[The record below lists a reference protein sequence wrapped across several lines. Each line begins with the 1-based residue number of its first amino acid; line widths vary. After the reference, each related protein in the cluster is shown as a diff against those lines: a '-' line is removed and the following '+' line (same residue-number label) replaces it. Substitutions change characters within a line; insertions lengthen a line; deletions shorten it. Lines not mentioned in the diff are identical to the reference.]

1 MNPTE
6 PMTRESKVE
15 RLVHRVR
22 GRIERGERITP
33 EDCRGLF
40 DLRDLNRFSQLSR
53 IARER
58 RYGTDAF
65 FTVADPV
72 EIRKGDGVPSV
83 YGENGG
89 VLTPQYSAGER
100 DPASW
105 VGPLV
110 ESVRTLPA
118 DVRLRFDP
126 RLLHAVA
133 GEEGPGEF
141 LSVSGGRS
149 ALIGPAGGFAND
161 PLWGESA
168 MTPERWLAL
177 HNTAH
182 AAGRSTDAGVHY
194 HDDADPDALVEF
206 MSMIRDLQDLTGG
219 FRSIVPIPFTLAD
232 EHQAPHRRQPS
243 AAMTL
248 RITAILRLFFD
259 GIDHVVTP
267 VRLLDPEISF
277 VALSY
282 GADTIDTTISPSEAE
297 VAPGESGAGLLPII
311 SPSERRAEEDLLRL
325 IEERIVEARFRPVPV
340 DPDYR
345 RMRLVESAEN

>member
-1 MNPTE
+1 M
-6 PMTRESKVE
+6 
-15 RLVHRVR
+15 HRVR
-22 GRIERGERITP
+22 GRVERGEPITS

-72 EIRKGDGVPSV
+72 EIRRGDGVPSAS
-83 YGENGG
+83 GENGT
-89 VLTPQYSAGER
+89 VLTPQYGAGAG
-100 DPASW
+100 DPADW
-105 VGPLV
+105 VGPLL
-110 ESVRTLPA
+110 ENVRDLPS

-126 RLLHAVA
+126 RLLHAVV
-133 GEEGPGEF
+133 GEKGFGEF
-141 LSVSGGRS
+141 LSGLGSRS
-149 ALIGPAGGFAND
+149 VLVGPAGAFGND

-177 HNTAH
+177 HKSVH
-182 AAGRSTDAGVHY
+182 EAGISTDAGVHY

-206 MSMIRDLQDLTGG
+206 MAMIRDLQDRTGR
-219 FRSIVPIPFTLAD
+219 FRSIVPIPFTLAGE
-232 EHQAPHRRQPS
+232 EHAAHRRQPT

-282 GADTIDTTISPSEAE
+282 GADTIDTTISPSESE
-297 VAPGESGAGLLPII
+297 VAPGEKGAGMLPII

-340 DPDYR
+340 DPEYR
-345 RMRLVESAEN
+345 RMRLVESAES

>member
-1 MNPTE
+1 M
-6 PMTRESKVE
+6 E

-22 GRIERGERITP
+22 GRVERGERITP

-72 EIRKGDGVPSV
+72 ELWKGDGIPAAR
-83 YGENGG
+83 GENGT
-89 VLTPQYSAGER
+89 VLTPQYNAAER
-100 DPASW
+100 DPDAW
-105 VGPLV
+105 VGPLL
-110 ESVRTLPA
+110 ESVRSLPS

-126 RLLHAVA
+126 RLLYAVA
-133 GEEGPGEF
+133 GKGGVGGC
-141 LSVSGGRS
+141 LSGLGGRS
-149 ALIGPAGGFAND
+149 VLVGPAGGFGND
-161 PLWGESA
+161 RLWGESA

-177 HNTAH
+177 HKGAH

-206 MSMIRDLQDLTGG
+206 MSLIRDLQDRTGL
-219 FRSIVPIPFTLAD
+219 FRSVVPIPFARAGD
-232 EHQAPHRRQPS
+232 EQVPHRRQPT

-282 GADTIDTTISPSEAE
+282 GADTIDTMISPSEAE
-297 VAPGESGAGLLPII
+297 AAPGERSAGMLPII
-311 SPSERRAEEDLLRL
+311 SPSEHRAEEDLLRL

-340 DPDYR
+340 DPEFR
-345 RMRLVESAEN
+345 RMRLVESVES